1 MTPPPCDRHKNL
13 QMVPFGRTD
22 IDVCPV
28 PSCGRC
34 HDDQGYFEVVEGQPK
49 RITHDSPEMNV
60 LKRVTRACES
70 KTGIKTAFFGLLA
83 ISVPSAK

>member
-28 PSCGRC
+28 PSCGRW
-34 HDDQGYFEVVEGQPK
+34 HDDQGYFEVVEGQLVREGKGAPT
-49 RITHDSPEMNV
+49 RIVEAREKI
-60 LKRVTRACES
+60 LKTIRARA
-70 KTGIKTAFFGLLA
+70 GA
-83 ISVPSAK
+83 

>member
-13 QMVPFGRTD
+13 EMVPFGQTL

-34 HDDQGYFEVVEGQPK
+34 HDDQGYFEVVDGKLVRGQIGATK
-49 RITHDSPEMNV
+49 KLVVAAERMVNAF
-60 LKRVTRACES
+60 RARA
-70 KTGIKTAFFGLLA
+70 G
-83 ISVPSAK
+83 P

>member
-13 QMVPFGRTD
+13 EMVPFGQTL

-34 HDDQGYFEVVEGQPK
+34 HDDQGYFEVVDGKLVRGQIADTK
-49 RITHDSPEMNV
+49 KLVVAAERMVNAF
-60 LKRVTRACES
+60 RARA
-70 KTGIKTAFFGLLA
+70 G
-83 ISVPSAK
+83 P

>member
-13 QMVPFGRTD
+13 EMVPFGQTL

-34 HDDQGYFEVVEGQPK
+34 HDDQGYFEVVDGKLVRGQISATK
-49 RITHDSPEMNV
+49 KLVVAAERMVNAF
-60 LKRVTRACES
+60 RARA
-70 KTGIKTAFFGLLA
+70 G
-83 ISVPSAK
+83 P